1 MLRFPCYDLS
11 VTIGE
16 MQILVVE
23 DEQRMAELLRRTLQ
37 EEGHQVIMASDGK
50 EGFEIARASAF
61 DVIILDVMLPGMDGI
76 TVARRL
82 RERRNQTP
90 VLMLTARDAPAD
102 IIRGLDSG
110 ADDYLAKPFSIDILL
125 ARLRA
130 VSRRGAVARPVCLE
144 VGDVKLD
151 PASRR
156 VTRAGEVLGLTPREY
171 KLLELL
177 MRNPGRAI
185 SRNRILESVW
195 GFDSDVNENTLEV
208 FMRQL
213 RLKVDTREP
222 KLIHTVRGFGYMM
235 REP

>member
-1 MLRFPCYDLS
+1 
-11 VTIGE
+11 

-37 EEGHQVIMASDGK
+37 EEGHQVIVASDGK
-50 EGFEIARASAF
+50 EGFEIARSSAF
-61 DVIILDVMLPGMDGI
+61 DVIILDVMLPGIDGV
-76 TVARRL
+76 TVARQL

-90 VLMLTARDAPAD
+90 VLMLTARDAPSD
-102 IIRGLDSG
+102 IIKGLDCG
-110 ADDYLAKPFSIDILL
+110 ADDYLTKPFSIDILL
-125 ARLRA
+125 ARIRA

-144 VGDVKLD
+144 ILDVKLD

-156 VTRAGEVLGLTPREY
+156 VTRAGELLGLTPREY

-185 SRNRILESVW
+185 SRDNILESVW

>member
-1 MLRFPCYDLS
+1 
-11 VTIGE
+11 

-23 DEQRMAELLRRTLQ
+23 DEQRMANLLLRTLQ
-37 EEGHQVIMASDGK
+37 EDGHQVIMAADGK
-50 EGFEIARASAF
+50 EGFAMAQCSPF
-61 DVIILDVMLPGMDGI
+61 DVILLDVMLPGMDGV
-76 TVARRL
+76 TLARQL
-82 RERRNQTP
+82 RETRNQTP
-90 VLMLTARDAPAD
+90 ILMLTARDAPSD
-102 IIRGLDSG
+102 IIKGLDCG
-110 ADDYLAKPFSIDILL
+110 ADDYLTKPFSIEILL

-144 VGDVKLD
+144 VSDVKLD
-151 PASRR
+151 PASHR

-185 SRNRILESVW
+185 SRDTILESVW
-195 GFDSDVNENTLEV
+195 GFGSEVNENTLEV
-208 FMRQL
+208 FVRQL

-235 REP
+235 MLES

>member
-1 MLRFPCYDLS
+1 MK
-11 VTIGE
+11 

-37 EEGHQVIMASDGK
+37 EEGHQVILASDGK
-50 EGFEIARASAF
+50 EGFEIARSSPF
-61 DVIILDVMLPGMDGI
+61 DVIILDVMLPGMDGV
-76 TVARRL
+76 TVARQL

-90 VLMLTARDAPAD
+90 VLMLTARDAPSD
-102 IIRGLDSG
+102 IIKGLDCG
-110 ADDYLAKPFSIDILL
+110 ADDYLTKPFSIDILL
-125 ARLRA
+125 ARVRA
-130 VSRRGAVARPVCLE
+130 VSRRGAVARPVFLE
-144 VGDVKLD
+144 ISDVKLD

-185 SRNRILESVW
+185 SRDSILESVW

-208 FMRQL
+208 FVRQL

>member
-1 MLRFPCYDLS
+1 
-11 VTIGE
+11 
-16 MQILVVE
+16 MQVLVVE
-23 DEQRMAELLRRTLQ
+23 DELQMAQLLRRTLE
-37 EEGHQVIMASDGK
+37 EEGHHVIVASNGR
-50 EGFEIARASAF
+50 EGLDIARCSPF

-76 TVARRL
+76 TVARQL
-82 RERRNQTP
+82 RESRVQTP
-90 VLMLTARDAPAD
+90 ILMLTARDAPSD
-102 IIRGLDSG
+102 IIKGLDCG
-110 ADDYLAKPFSIDILL
+110 ADDYLTKPFSIDILL
-125 ARLRA
+125 ARIRA
-130 VSRRGAVARPVCLE
+130 VSRRGSVARPVCLE
-144 VGDVKLD
+144 ISDVKLD
-151 PASRR
+151 PSSRR

-185 SRNRILESVW
+185 SRDNILESVW

>member
-1 MLRFPCYDLS
+1 
-11 VTIGE
+11 

-37 EEGHQVIMASDGK
+37 EEGHQVILAADGK
-50 EGFEIARASAF
+50 EGFEIARSSPF
-61 DVIILDVMLPGMDGI
+61 DVIILDVMLPGMDGV
-76 TVARRL
+76 TVARQL

-90 VLMLTARDAPAD
+90 LLLLTARDAPSD
-102 IIRGLDSG
+102 VIRGLDCG
-110 ADDYLAKPFSIDILL
+110 ADDYLTKPFSIEILL
-125 ARLRA
+125 ARVRA
-130 VSRRGAVARPVCLE
+130 VSRRGAVARSVCLE
-144 VGDVKLD
+144 VADVKLD

-185 SRNRILESVW
+185 SRDNILESVW

-208 FMRQL
+208 FVRQL
-213 RLKVDTREP
+213 RLKIDTREP
-222 KLIHTVRGFGYMM
+222 KLIHTIRGFGYMM
-235 REP
+235 RES